1 MLTQQ
6 SGGTKVPTRQREV
19 EGQKCQLSRGGTKVP
34 TRQREVEGQKC
45 QLSRGRWRR
54 DKSADSA
61 EGGGGTKVPDSADG
75 GGGGK
80 KVLTQQWE
88 VEEGQKC

>member
-6 SGGTKVPTRQREV
+6 REV
-19 EGQKCQLSRGGTKVP
+19 EEGQKCRLST
-34 TRQREVEGQKC
+34 
-45 QLSRGRWRR
+45 GRWGR

-61 EGGGGTKVPDSADG
+61 EGGGGGT
-75 GGGGK
+75 
-80 KVLTQQWE
+80 KVLTQQREVRREESADSAEGGGGGTKVLTQQRE